1 MIWSW
6 RLLCPLKHMQTFLV
20 GWVMSSCMLHWQA
33 AHTQAEVSYQ
43 LCRAWLSLCLKLKYW
58 FAFVQ
63 AVISPYFESCIL
75 SCLRANSAS
84 TTQHLLSL
92 AETNKLIGINLR
104 DILPACS
111 SSAHILVLGADS
123 CRPLLNILAARHED
137 RHEHAWIMLCTAA
150 RAAQAKTQ
158 VMLEWPAYAAAERI
172 AWYAALILDQMVRS
186 AIGTDKDNS

>member
-1 MIWSW
+1 
-6 RLLCPLKHMQTFLV
+6 MQTFLV

-33 AHTQAEVSYQ
+33 THTQAEVGYQ

-58 FAFVQ
+58 FAFVE

-123 CRPLLNILAARHED
+123 CRPLLKILAARHED

-158 VMLEWPAYAAAERI
+158 VMLECFYCTANHRVKYQCCIPCN
-172 AWYAALILDQMVRS
+172 S
-186 AIGTDKDNS
+186 FSSSIGWSDKDNS